1 MRFLRRALSFLLIA
15 LVLAGAGL
23 WANWQLATPSHDRAW
38 RADHARLPTAT
49 ETGGAWTLT
58 DIRDWSYGADG
69 GATEQLWIDA
79 TLDPAE
85 LAQAYF
91 VLEPF
96 GEAAAIAHTMLAFE
110 FADGR
115 TYVAS
120 VEARREEGETYSA
133 PKAAILPIF
142 EYMVVWT
149 TDRDMWGNSEFRAG
163 DQLYRYPLAIPLDQQ
178 QAVLRAMLE
187 RTRAL
192 QDSPRFYNTLFSN
205 CTNVL
210 ARSVNDI
217 APGAVS
223 WHPAWHLPGYADD
236 FLWDQGLIGGAD
248 TLAAARQA
256 GHLSPHIPAAYSQR
270 DPAAFS
276 RAINAALGAR

>member
-1 MRFLRRALSFLLIA
+1 MRVLRRVVSFLLIA
-15 LVLAGAGL
+15 LVLAAAGL
-23 WANWQLATPSHDRAW
+23 WVNWQLATPSHDRAW
-38 RADHARLPTAT
+38 RADHSRLPTAT
-49 ETGGAWTLT
+49 ETGGAWALT
-58 DIRDWSYGADG
+58 DIRDWSYGTDG
-69 GATEQLWIDA
+69 SAAEQIWIDA
-79 TLDPAE
+79 TLDPGQ
-85 LAQAYF
+85 LVQACF

-120 VEARREEGETYSA
+120 VEARREDGESYSA

-149 TDRDMWGNSEFRAG
+149 TDRDMWGNSEFWAG

-178 QAVLRAMLE
+178 QAVLGAML
-187 RTRAL
+187 THTAAL
-192 QDSPRFYNTLFSN
+192 QDQPRFYNTLFSN

-217 APGAVS
+217 APGAVP
-223 WHPAWHLPGYADD
+223 WHPAPGTCRAMPT
-236 FLWDQGLIGGAD
+236 ISCS
-248 TLAAARQA
+248 ARA
-256 GHLSPHIPAAYSQR
+256 
-270 DPAAFS
+270 
-276 RAINAALGAR
+276 